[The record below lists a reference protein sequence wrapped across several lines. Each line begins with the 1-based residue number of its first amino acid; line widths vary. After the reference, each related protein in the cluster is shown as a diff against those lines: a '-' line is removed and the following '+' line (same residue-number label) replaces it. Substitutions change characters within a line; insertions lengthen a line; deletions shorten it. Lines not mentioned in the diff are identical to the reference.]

1 MMFGLMW
8 VWHCL
13 VTVIFLRDTEAFI
26 ASGSFFFPLFT
37 EPANYLS
44 SKLGSHSRLNSKDVI
59 VCGCLCVS
67 GCMCFSGVAGVC
79 LCVLSLSLPL
89 FLCLCVCVCLVS
101 EQICIVHKHLSCCSL
116 LGKFCYKLKLCRCS
130 WFCIHPFD
138 PDSWLNLFSVCLS
151 YCSHAL

>member
-1 MMFGLMW
+1 MFGLMW
-8 VWHCL
+8 VRHCL
-13 VTVIFLRDTEAFI
+13 VIVIFLWDTESFSV
-26 ASGSFFFPLFT
+26 ASGFFFLLFFFT

-59 VCGCLCVS
+59 VCGCLCVWVHVFFWRCWCVS
-67 GCMCFSGVAGVC
+67 
-79 LCVLSLSLPL
+79 LCALSLPL
-89 FLCLCVCVCLVS
+89 FVCFCVCVCLVS

-138 PDSWLNLFSVCLS
+138 LGSWLNLFVCLS
-151 YCSHAL
+151 YCSHVL

>member
-1 MMFGLMW
+1 MFGLMW
-8 VWHCL
+8 VRHCL
-13 VTVIFLRDTEAFI
+13 VTVIFLRDTEPFI
-26 ASGSFFFPLFT
+26 ASGSFFSPLFT

-79 LCVLSLSLPL
+79 LCVLSLSPSV
-89 FLCLCVCVCLVS
+89 FVFVCLCLS
-101 EQICIVHKHLSCCSL
+101 CIWTNLYVHKHLSCCSL

-138 PDSWLNLFSVCLS
+138 LGSWLNLFVCLS
-151 YCSHAL
+151 YCSHVL